1 MKKTLCVLLTLVFM
15 FVITGCGPEFED
27 TNGPDDYTL
36 ATITD
41 ENIINMDLGASGYSM
56 SPGSESEDYMTTNT
70 KFKSDNFSGVA
81 EIFGTNLLGKSD
93 MTFDLSSI
101 QVDGG
106 NFRLM
111 VLLDDKIVHE
121 FNHEDLLQSYELRDV
136 NGYVSVRMA
145 GESAAFKYY
154 IQVW

>member
-1 MKKTLCVLLTLVFM
+1 MKKILCVLLTLVFM
-15 FVITGCGPEFED
+15 FTITGCGPEIED

-41 ENIINMDLGASGYSM
+41 DNIINLDLGASGYSM

-70 KFKSDNFSGVA
+70 KFKADNFSGVS

-93 MTFDLSSI
+93 ITIDLNSI
-101 QVDGG
+101 QVDSG

-111 VLLDDKIVHE
+111 VLLDDEIVYE
-121 FNHEDLLQSYELRDV
+121 FNNDELLQTCELRDV
-136 NGYVSVRMA
+136 NGYVSIRMA